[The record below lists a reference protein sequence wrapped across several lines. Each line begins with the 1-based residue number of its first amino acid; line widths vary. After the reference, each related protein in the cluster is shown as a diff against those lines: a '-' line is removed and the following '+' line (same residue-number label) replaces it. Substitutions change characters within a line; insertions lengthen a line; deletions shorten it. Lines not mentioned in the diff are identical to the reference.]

1 METSTTSHPAGM
13 VNVQNLTHRFGQRLA
28 LDDVSF
34 SVDAGTIVAV
44 LGPNGGGKTTLF
56 RILATLLAPS
66 SGRAFIGASDVTT
79 HAGEVRSKIGVVF
92 QHPSLDGKLSVD
104 ENLMHH
110 GHLYGLRGSALRT
123 RMTESLQRF
132 KISDRRKERIDR
144 LSGGLRRRVELAKVM
159 LHDPSVLLL
168 DEPSTGL
175 DPAVR
180 RSMFEYF
187 QAARASGGVTTLLTT
202 HLMEEADRCDM
213 VAIMDQGRIV
223 AFDTPAALK
232 RRLSGDVVMMNVADI
247 AAFQPRLNHR
257 FGVSTVA
264 VGDAI
269 HMEMPRGHEFVP
281 QLIAAFPG
289 EIESVTVGRPT
300 LEDVFLRVT
309 GRSLQ
314 SDAPTA
320 TG

>member
-1 METSTTSHPAGM
+1 METSTKSHDEGI
-13 VNVQNLTHRFGQRLA
+13 VKVLNLTHRFGQRLA

-34 SVDAGTIVAV
+34 TVPAGSIVAI

-56 RILATLLAPS
+56 RILATLLVPT
-66 SGRAFIGASDVTT
+66 SGKACIDGSDVTT
-79 HAGEVRSKIGVVF
+79 QSAQVRTRIGVVF

-110 GHLYGLRGSALRT
+110 GHMYALRGAALRT
-123 RMTESLQRF
+123 RMTDALQRF
-132 KISDRRKERIDR
+132 GISDRRRERVDR

-159 LHDPSVLLL
+159 LHEPSVLLL

-187 QAARASGGVTTLLTT
+187 QEARTTSGVTTLLTT

-213 VAIMDQGRIV
+213 VAIMDQGRII
-223 AFDTPAALK
+223 AFDTPTALK
-232 RRLSGDVVMMNVADI
+232 RRLSGDVVMITVTDV
-247 AAFQPRLNHR
+247 AAFQPRLDQR
-257 FGVSTVA
+257 FGVSSVA
-264 VGDAI
+264 VDNAI
-269 HMEMPRGHEFVP
+269 HMELPRGHEFVP

-314 SDAPTA
+314 SDAPLP